1 MCVLTQAWSEM
12 ATPSPKLT
20 SDLCKP
26 LPTVLTDTSSVSM
39 LDYFIQFMEE
49 EKSIQLVQFW
59 LSVEA
64 FKSTPPPGS
73 REGLAGEGVCGG
85 SSGVCSVTAW

>member
-1 MCVLTQAWSEM
+1 M

-26 LPTVLTDTSSVSM
+26 LLTVLTDTSSVSM

-49 EKSIQLVQFW
+49 EKAIQLVQFW

-64 FKSTPPPGS
+64 FKSTPSPGS
-73 REGLAGEGVCGG
+73 REGVPSLAGEGCV
-85 SSGVCSVTAW
+85 A